1 MVTIRPPW
9 HGWFIE
15 RMKKKHKFCLLVNI
29 RFNNGFRSTGDQIND
44 EILANAQAQL
54 KEQLSE

>member
-15 RMKKKHKFCLLVNI
+15 RMKKHKFCLLVNI
-29 RFNNGFRSTGDQIND
+29 RFNNGFRTGDQIND
-44 EILANAQAQL
+44 EILANVWAQV

>member
-1 MVTIRPPW
+1 MVTVRPPW

-29 RFNNGFRSTGDQIND
+29 CSNSGFRTGDQIND
-44 EILANAQAQL
+44 ELLANA
-54 KEQLSE
+54 